1 MITYEKGNAPEDALV
16 TWRLESDDFGNTYII
31 ELGEE
36 NSFYVFDLN
45 HAEGVCQAFYMSQLA
60 HKAKLIF
67 EKEINV
73 TKSSS
78 DFEIANWLY
87 KYKSGSFDYQTRKV
101 N

>member
-16 TWRLESDDFGNTYII
+16 TWRLESDDFGNTYVI
-31 ELGEE
+31 EFVDFPEAQ
-36 NSFYVFDLN
+36 SFYVFDPDLADEIC
-45 HAEGVCQAFYMSQLA
+45 HAFYMSRLA
-60 HKAKLIF
+60 YKAKLIF

-87 KYKSGSFDYQTRKV
+87 KYKSGSFH
-101 N
+101 